1 VACKKHNI
9 SPRPTTEDICLST
22 FRAITHSTC
31 MNICDSDHNIVEDA
45 CGAIAGTTWIPK
57 HNAFRACKTGY
68 KMATQQVPG
77 LIEAASE
84 HMTELHEALG
94 WHEISSE
101 FAKAE
106 KDRIVLKATEI
117 KIERSEA
124 AEGEEVL
131 SAEELDELVE
141 EYEFPITIDDG
152 SVQTL
157 VIASN
162 DDVEK
167 KVMSF
172 CEQHMGS
179 EPGCVQQLLPIVKDR
194 MENTAL

>member
-1 VACKKHNI
+1 
-9 SPRPTTEDICLST
+9 
-22 FRAITHSTC
+22 
-31 MNICDSDHNIVEDA
+31 
-45 CGAIAGTTWIPK
+45 
-57 HNAFRACKTGY
+57 
-68 KMATQQVPG
+68 
-77 LIEAASE
+77 
-84 HMTELHEALG
+84 
-94 WHEISSE
+94 
-101 FAKAE
+101 
-106 KDRIVLKATEI
+106 
-117 KIERSEA
+117 
-124 AEGEEVL
+124 L